1 MNCKSRVL
9 SLLSAVCFCALS
21 SSCSTDIN
29 WANANEIR
37 PGVSYVKRELN
48 EPRLMKAFL
57 IRVDLHTP
65 GIKFAGTG
73 RDPDWGKPMPDVTN
87 RVCLIRT
94 KRQRTRDFMLEQ
106 RRPKSEGGKGRDLVV
121 AVNTEPWGPWE
132 EPFTHKYADPYCPLI
147 TDGVVVSGAGTG
159 GGAVFV
165 VYTNGVADI
174 TSRIKAEQ
182 VPQIWC
188 AHTGFGIIMR
198 DGEDI
203 GKKPGGSLAP
213 RTAIG
218 LSKDRRWLYLLAV
231 DGRQPDYSLGANMHD
246 LVAILK
252 DAGAWDAMNM
262 DGGGSTTLVYWDA
275 AAGRPVV
282 CNRHTKSGYT
292 RPVAASMGI
301 YFE

>member
-1 MNCKSRVL
+1 MNPNYSKIRIL
-9 SLLSAVCFCALS
+9 AACAFALA
-21 SSCSTDIN
+21 STGCAAIN
-29 WANANEIR
+29 WNSAREIR
-37 PGVSYVKRELN
+37 PGVRYVKFERK
-48 EPRLMKAFL
+48 EPHLMKAFM
-57 IRVDLHTP
+57 IRVDLQTP
-65 GIKFAGTG
+65 GINFTG
-73 RDPDWGKPMPDVTN
+73 PDRDPDWGKPMPDVTN

-106 RRPKSEGGKGRDLVV
+106 RRPKSEGGKGRDLVI
-121 AVNTEPWGPWE
+121 AINTEPWGPWE
-132 EPFTHKYADPYCPLI
+132 EPFTHKYADPYSPLI
-147 TDGVVVSGAGTG
+147 TDGKVISGSGTG

-188 AHTGFGIIMR
+188 AHTGFSIIMR
-198 DGEDI
+198 DGEDLI
-203 GKKPGGSLAP
+203 KPGGGLAP
-213 RTAIG
+213 RTAFG

-231 DGRQPDYSLGANMHD
+231 DGRQPDYSLGANLHD
-246 LVAILK
+246 LVAFLK
-252 DAGAWDAMNM
+252 EAGATDAMNM

-275 AAGRPVV
+275 AAGKPVV
-282 CNRHTKSGYT
+282 CNRHSESGYT